1 MIIDIKYMTY
11 SKTSIIIAAA
21 LCGMSVKVYDDLDD
35 NRDFFLNLAREKDL
49 TWMFYYLLETGRIL
63 TWISVTYVSIFHLQF
78 LWCLLFMCM
87 VQYFGK
93 YIQKLFH
100 SADHQDDKLEVGEGF
115 DKAYEK
121 SGFLLGILQA
131 CLFQVFGLSHDTGV
145 GISLDAF
152 IATAA
157 IIMTKIRSRTF
168 IGDPEYSESKLYIR
182 ALWGG
187 VVLPCFLLAN
197 NYVWPYLFGYKGGNV
212 GWEALCVMGIAYML
226 TSCLFQWILLKNDKS
241 VEDHKDEEES
251 GDVKS
256 ETDEPQEV

>member
-1 MIIDIKYMTY
+1 MTY

-35 NRDFFLNLAREKDL
+35 NRDFFLNASREKDL

-63 TWISVTYVSIFHLQF
+63 TWISATYVSIFHLQF

-145 GISLDAF
+145 GISLDGF
-152 IATAA
+152 IALAA
-157 IIMTKIRSRTF
+157 LVIIMRGSRTF
-168 IGDPEYSESKLYIR
+168 IGEPEYSESKLYMR

-197 NYVWPYLFGYKGGNV
+197 NYVWPRIFHRKAVNL
-212 GWEALCVMGIAYML
+212 GWEAVCVTVIGYFL
-226 TSCLFQWILLKNDKS
+226 TSCLFQWILLKNDES
-241 VEDHKDEEES
+241 VEDDKDEEES
-251 GDVKS
+251 GDDKS